1 MRLGGL
7 VIGLAALSIGGPA
20 AADAW
25 TRPKGEGL
33 AILKYEDMR
42 ADRGFDRSGDLA
54 DLPAGRRDR
63 TASIYAE
70 YGLTD
75 RLTVRLKGE
84 WQSGE
89 DAFVDYDGRGPVEIG
104 LNWQVWRD
112 DRTAVALYGGVADG
126 GEGRNAGYAAP
137 GVGERDWEVRA
148 AGGRAFGATFV
159 ELQAARR
166 FRDGLPDETR
176 LDATIGAHLGT
187 DWMVLGQAF
196 GGETESGEARWLSL
210 EASVVRNFG
219 VWSVQAG
226 WRNAVAGRETA
237 DSSGIVIALW
247 RRF

>member
-1 MRLGGL
+1 MRIGGL
-7 VIGLAALSIGGPA
+7 VVGLAALSIGGPA

-42 ADRGFDRSGDLA
+42 ADRGFDPAGDLA
-54 DLPAGRRDR
+54 DLPARRSDR
-63 TASIYAE
+63 TASIFTE
-70 YGLTD
+70 YGLTE
-75 RLTVRLKGE
+75 RLTVRFKGE

-112 DRTAVALYGGVADG
+112 DRAAVALYGGVADG

-148 AGGRAFGATFV
+148 AGGRSFGATFV

-166 FRDGLPDETR
+166 LRDGLPDETR
-176 LDATIGAHLGT
+176 LDATIGAHVGS
-187 DWMVLGQAF
+187 DWMLLGQAF
-196 GGETESGEARWLSL
+196 GGQTDDDDARWLSL
-210 EASVVRNFG
+210 EASVVRHFG
-219 VWSVQAG
+219 DWSVQAG
-226 WRNAVAGRETA
+226 WRDAVAGRETP
-237 DSSGIVIALW
+237 DSAGLVLAVW